1 MHSSQFAAQQ
11 RLTTESLST
20 STGTMSF
27 LDQIYSLRDKIALVT
42 GAGRGIGKAIA
53 SGFLRAGATVVL
65 FFGGSARHLATT
77 QALRAE
83 KLDAHSIPCDLS
95 RPDHIESLAD
105 QLRGQFA
112 KLDVLVNNA
121 GITISHK
128 LVDYPLE
135 DWEKTIHVNLRGPFL
150 LVQRL
155 AGLMQERGGSVIN
168 ITSLNAE
175 LGFPANPAYIAAKGG
190 LKQLTK
196 SMALDLGPSGIR
208 VNNIGPGYFDTDI
221 NTLSRSDPIARA
233 KRTERTI
240 LGRWGTPQDV
250 VGLAVLLASD
260 ASSYITGQDIYVDG
274 GWLAKGL

>member
-1 MHSSQFAAQQ
+1 MDEAIFPIERYA
-11 RLTTESLST
+11 
-20 STGTMSF
+20 TMSF
-27 LDQIYSLRDKIALVT
+27 VDQIFSLREKIAIVT
-42 GAGRGIGKAIA
+42 GAGRGLGNAIA

-65 FFGGSARHLATT
+65 VDVDSERLLSAT
-77 QALRAE
+77 QALRE
-83 KLDAHSIPCDLS
+83 ENLDAHGIPCDLR
-95 RPDHIESLAD
+95 RPDQIQLLAN
-105 QLRGQFA
+105 QVRERFA

-121 GITISHK
+121 GITMSRT
-128 LVDYPLE
+128 LADYPLE
-135 DWEKTIHVNLRGPFL
+135 DWEKTIQVNLRGPFL

-175 LGFPANPAYIAAKGG
+175 LAFPANPAYIAAKGG

-221 NTLSRSDPIARA
+221 NTLSRSDPVARA

-240 LGRWGTPQDV
+240 LGRWGQPQDI
-250 VGLAVLLASD
+250 VGLAILLASD

>member
-1 MHSSQFAAQQ
+1 MVDSLAPFQ
-11 RLTTESLST
+11 RHV
-20 STGTMSF
+20 TMSF
-27 LDQIYSLRDKIALVT
+27 VDSIFSLRGKIAIVT
-42 GAGRGIGKAIA
+42 GAGRGIGNAIA

-65 FFGGSARHLATT
+65 ADIDAERLRAAT
-77 QALRAE
+77 QALRDE
-83 KLDAHSIPCDLS
+83 NLDAHSVLCDLS
-95 RPDHIESLAD
+95 RPDQIESLAN
-105 QLRGQFA
+105 QFRGQFSR
-112 KLDVLVNNA
+112 LDVLVNNA
-121 GITISHK
+121 GITISHA

-135 DWEKTIHVNLRGPFL
+135 DWERTINVNLRGPFL

-155 AGLMQERGGSVIN
+155 VGQMRERGGSVIN

-175 LGFPANPAYIAAKGG
+175 LGFPANPAYVAAKGG

-221 NTLSRSDPIARA
+221 NAQSRADPITRA
-233 KRTERTI
+233 ERTKRTI
-240 LGRWGTPQDV
+240 LGRWGTPKDI
-250 VGLAVLLASD
+250 VGLAILLASD

>member
-11 RLTTESLST
+11 RLTTESLSN
-20 STGTMSF
+20 SIGTMSF

-65 FFGGSARHLATT
+65 VDVDSERLLATT

-83 KLDAHSIPCDLS
+83 KLDAHSIPCDLG

>member
-1 MHSSQFAAQQ
+1 MHNSQFAAQQ
-11 RLTTESLST
+11 RLTAESLSK
-20 STGTMSF
+20 STDTMSF

-65 FFGGSARHLATT
+65 VDVDSERLRAAT

-95 RPDHIESLAD
+95 RPDQIESLAD

-128 LVDYPLE
+128 LVDYPLD
-135 DWEKTIHVNLRGPFL
+135 DWEKTLNVNLRGPFL
-150 LVQRL
+150 LLQRL
-155 AGLMQERGGSVIN
+155 VGLMQERGGSVIN

-175 LGFPANPAYIAAKGG
+175 LGFPSNPAYIAAKGG

-196 SMALDLGPSGIR
+196 SMAVDLGPSGIR

-240 LGRWGTPQDV
+240 LGRWGTPQDI
-250 VGLAVLLASD
+250 VGLAILLASD